1 MRRKEDKTGKKTR
14 GYILLEGGAEFGG
27 RMAEPDKRAIELAGG
42 LDAQVSI
49 IPTAA
54 VPDNNHQRAGQSGVR
69 WFKSLGAKQ
78 VTSLPLIDRASAD
91 EFTIA
96 SALRRSRLIYL
107 LGGFPQYLAQTL
119 AGTLSWQAI
128 LEAYAAG
135 AVIGGSSAGAMIL
148 CQHYYD
154 PATSRIVNGLN
165 LVLQACVVPH
175 HNTFGKGWASSLLP
189 FIPDAVIIGIDEQ
202 TGLIDDSEE
211 REWTV
216 FGKGAVTI
224 YKGRITATYHSGETL
239 SL

>member
-1 MRRKEDKTGKKTR
+1 MR
-14 GYILLEGGAEFGG
+14 GYILLAGGAEFGG

-42 LDAQVSI
+42 LDAKVSI

-54 VPDNNHQRAGQSGVR
+54 VPDNNHQRAGRSGVR
-69 WFKSLGAKQ
+69 WFKRLGAKQ
-78 VTSLPLIDRASAD
+78 VTSLPLIDRESAD
-91 EFTIA
+91 QFTIA

-148 CQHYYD
+148 CRHYYD
-154 PATSRIVNGLN
+154 PDTGSIVEGLN
-165 LVLQACVVPH
+165 LVLQAFVVPH
-175 HNTFGKGWASSLLP
+175 HNTFGKGWVSSLSPL
-189 FIPDAVIIGIDEQ
+189 IPEAVIIGVDEQ
-202 TGLIDDSEE
+202 TGLIDDSVK

-216 FGKGAVTI
+216 LGKGIVTI
-224 YKGRITATYHSGETL
+224 YKGGTTAIYHSGETL